1 MRYLSELAGGRPGT
15 GIRVGSPSETA
26 WFRKEKKK
34 VHLFALG
41 DVGSVLLTGL
51 VLQGADCISEIGLY
65 DVREHVCD
73 RYEFEMGQVLDSA
86 GRTQT
91 VPVRVLT
98 EREQIAQFRIEM
110 IPLTYDQ
117 LKANPMQY
125 QGSKFTFRGKVMEY
139 TDYNGEPCALVCV
152 SNPNTGVWRDP
163 VYAVVKPEEAPQV
176 GEIMTFYLAGEGITL
191 PASGSYTASGEQEEV
206 PVARAA
212 FVTTNR

>member
-1 MRYLSELAGGRPGT
+1 MTVPGAT
-15 GIRVGSPSETA
+15 VYVNGDRVSTNV
-26 WFRKEKKK
+26 K
-34 VHLFALG
+34 
-41 DVGSVLLTGL
+41 
-51 VLQGADCISEIGLY
+51 
-65 DVREHVCD
+65 
-73 RYEFEMGQVLDSA
+73 A
-86 GRTQT
+86 GRNGIFHARVQVAREGELTLTLRAHAQGYEDGTLQVT
-91 VPVRVLT
+91 VTRVLT

-191 PASGSYTASGEQEEV
+191 PVSGSYTASGEQEEV